1 MSKVKVEVK
10 SDIKVTIK
18 VHSQE
23 SATIYRGEGLPFIT
37 DKTVNSVTWLKDKG
51 YEEKE
56 IEIIGEKPATWD
68 AIFNPP
74 KAEEPAVITEPES
87 KEEPA
92 TV

>member
-68 AIFNPP
+68 ATFNPP
-74 KAEEPAVITEPES
+74 KVEEPAIPAEPV